1 MRYLITAGLLGLVFA
16 PAGAADKKDPP
27 PPRKPAPTYEVPYR
41 LTDTKHVM
49 VRVKLNGKG
58 PFNFIIDTGAPA
70 LIMTEAVAKKVG
82 AKEDKGWVTFD
93 KVELEGG
100 VSIPNPRGI
109 AIDMFQLKGMNAMGL
124 AGVELHGVIG
134 YNVLAQYRIE
144 YDFTDTKLKWT
155 PVDFK
160 VPAPKRIVDK
170 GGSQGGLEFI
180 GSLMQ
185 MLSMFGG
192 VKPNF
197 EVEPRGFLGA
207 ELAADGRD
215 VVVKSVLAGGPA
227 DKAGLKAG
235 DRVEAAKGKAVRSA
249 DDLLEAVKKLPEGA
263 TLKLSVKRGEETK
276 DITVELGR
284 GL

>member
-1 MRYLITAGLLGLVFA
+1 MRYLITAGLLGLVLS
-16 PAGAADKKDPP
+16 PAGAADKKEAPP
-27 PPRKPAPTYEVPYR
+27 AKAPVTYEVPYR

-82 AKEDKGWVTFD
+82 AKEKDGWVSFD

-100 VSIPNPRGI
+100 LSIPNPRGV
-109 AIDMFQLKGMNAMGL
+109 AVDMFQLKGMNAMGL

-134 YNVLAQYRIE
+134 YNVLAQYRIQ

-180 GSLMQ
+180 GTLMNF
-185 MLSMFGG
+185 LSAIGG
-192 VKPNF
+192 IKPNF
-197 EVEPRGFLGA
+197 DVQPRGFLGA
-207 ELAADGRD
+207 ELEADAKEL
-215 VVVKSVLAGGPA
+215 VVKSVLSGGPA

-235 DRVEAAKGKAVRSA
+235 DRIEAAKGKTVRSA
-249 DDLLEAVKKLPEGA
+249 EDLLEAVKKLPEGA
-263 TLKLSVKRGEETK
+263 TLKLNVKRGEDTK
-276 DITVELGR
+276 DITIELGK

>member
-1 MRYLITAGLLGLVFA
+1 MRYLITAGLVGLVLT
-16 PAGAADKKDPP
+16 PAGAADKKEAPP
-27 PPRKPAPTYEVPYR
+27 KTAPTYEVPYR

-49 VRVKLNGKG
+49 VRAKLNGKG

-70 LIMTEAVAKKVG
+70 LILTEVVAKKVG

-93 KVELEGG
+93 RVELEGG
-100 VSIPNPRGI
+100 LSIPNPRGI

-124 AGVELHGVIG
+124 AGVELHGVLG
-134 YNVLAQYRIE
+134 YNVLAQYRIQ

-180 GSLMQ
+180 GTLMQ
-185 MLSMFGG
+185 FLSALGG
-192 VKPNF
+192 IKPNF
-197 EVEPRGFLGA
+197 EIQPRGFLGA
-207 ELAADGRD
+207 ELGADSD
-215 VVVKSVLAGGPA
+215 ALVVKSVLAGGPA
-227 DKAGLKAG
+227 DKAGLKTG
-235 DRVEAAKGKAVRSA
+235 DRIEAAKGKSLRSA
-249 DDLLEAVKKLPEGA
+249 EDLLDAVKKLPEGA
-263 TLKLSVKRGEETK
+263 SLKLSVKRGDDTK